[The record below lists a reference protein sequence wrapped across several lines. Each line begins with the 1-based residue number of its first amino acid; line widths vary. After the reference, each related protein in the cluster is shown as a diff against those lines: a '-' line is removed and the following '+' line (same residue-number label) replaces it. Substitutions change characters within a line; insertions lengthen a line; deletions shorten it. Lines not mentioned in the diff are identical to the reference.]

1 MMKGISKANRQ
12 T

>member
-1 MMKGISKANRQ
+1 MMKGISKANRR